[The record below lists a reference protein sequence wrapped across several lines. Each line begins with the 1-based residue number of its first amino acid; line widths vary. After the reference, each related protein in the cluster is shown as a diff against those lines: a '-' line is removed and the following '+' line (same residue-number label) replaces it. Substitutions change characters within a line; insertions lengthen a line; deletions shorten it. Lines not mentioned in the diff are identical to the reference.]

1 MTRDQWESYIKRLEN
16 CPDDCDTCGI
26 KADCV
31 KKYEQ
36 RLNQCKFKD
45 KIHDVLQGQTPDNPC
60 VTGCSLRVIKL
71 PPLSMQHVHGL
82 PMVGDGSHRK
92 WRLK

>member
-1 MTRDQWESYIKRLEN
+1 MTRTQWESYIKRLEN

-82 PMVGDGSHRK
+82 PMVGDGS
-92 WRLK
+92 WRSK

>member
-1 MTRDQWESYIKRLEN
+1 MTREQWESYIKRLEN

-82 PMVGDGSHRK
+82 PMVGDGS
-92 WRLK
+92 WRSK